1 MMTQRILPRYVVC
14 GLVAVILGS
23 GLAVADDM
31 KTKEIK
37 IKDISLRFPAS
48 WKREEPKSRLRLAQF
63 QIPAAKGGGE
73 NGELAIFSFGASD
86 FKANVRRWIS
96 QFEADGRKSKVSMG
110 KAKLGEYVFVEI
122 SGTYK
127 RSIGPPRDQKTK
139 TVPGSRVMAVILVVP
154 DKGVYYFK
162 MVGQDT
168 TVAIQGTA
176 LRVAFGGDASKE
188 KEINFDEQKRPSDK
202 E

>member
-1 MMTQRILPRYVVC
+1 MTQRILPRYVAC
-14 GLVAVILGS
+14 GLVAVILVS
-23 GLAVADDM
+23 GLAVADDT
-31 KTKEIK
+31 KTKEVK
-37 IKDISLRFPAS
+37 IKDILLKVPAS
-48 WKREEPKSRLRLAQF
+48 WKQEKPKSRLRLAQF

-86 FKANVRRWIS
+86 FSANVRRWIS
-96 QFEADGRKSKVSMG
+96 QFDAKGRKTKITTG
-110 KAKLGEYVFVEI
+110 EAKLGKYVFVEI

-127 RSIGPPRDQKTK
+127 KSIGPPIERKTK
-139 TVPGSRVMAVILVVP
+139 PVPGSRVMAVILVVP

-168 TVAIQGTA
+168 TVAVQGTA

-188 KEINFDEQKRPSDK
+188 KEIKPDKQKRPDK
-202 E
+202 KE